1 MTGFRDKN
9 LELLI
14 KETRSSTDEQL
25 SASIGY
31 IPEEFEPSKVDL
43 LRKLFSNL
51 DKPIFFF
58 PYIGILSGAIGSM
71 SSRAIGSLRKIT
83 SNLMDKNETFSTG
96 LRELNIPDLINLLGE
111 NFFSRV
117 FSGYGDD
124 SIAQMVPAALVAENV
139 SMFQAMRFLHH
150 RTLAGIEKSTRYRR
164 YDKRGSDGNYLY
176 IVDNL
181 IKAAGLE
188 GHFRATIDKAFDI
201 YSSLCDQ
208 KEGKGKLVIE
218 GIKEKIL
225 PFGVFREE
233 VRKALGNKSD
243 RQADDSELLEAYDK
257 TIRAMHLDTIRHA
270 LPLAT
275 STLLAL
281 EVNSQNIRDIMFAG
295 YSTPTAESVAVT
307 ELLRREAAK
316 YAGPLIADVDPG
328 SPDEK
333 IRSRTLD
340 AILYKHNTGFL
351 GRDIKYRIDRSN
363 LYYSEGEE
371 KGFGLYRI
379 QHCHGFVRVI
389 DDLFGFEVEV
399 STKDTIDDLVA
410 AIIAE
415 RNPGMSFADAY
426 NYVHRLKEM
435 KDDRGSPY
443 RIEDPEI
450 LSLEQKRKLILE
462 YAGISNGL
470 RTNRR
475 HKPGRAFENV
485 YFNISIKMPIG
496 EIRDIR
502 RHRILTNFDPG
513 YFTHELDFFIS
524 PVLKEIGLENELLS
538 KYNELAKLN
547 DVIAE
552 KTNPIVA
559 STALPLATNERMN
572 LKINFRELH
581 HILELRTQPGAHI
594 NYKRVCQMTA
604 CGINQYLN
612 GIGKDTIKFL
622 DASTEIDYGRAIQEF
637 RTMRKLAQK

>member
-233 VRKALGNKSD
+233 VRKALENKSD

-307 ELLRREAAK
+307 ELLRRESAK

-363 LYYSEGEE
+363 LYYREGEE

-399 STKDTIDDLVA
+399 STKD
-410 AIIAE
+410 
-415 RNPGMSFADAY
+415 
-426 NYVHRLKEM
+426 
-435 KDDRGSPY
+435 
-443 RIEDPEI
+443 
-450 LSLEQKRKLILE
+450 
-462 YAGISNGL
+462 
-470 RTNRR
+470 
-475 HKPGRAFENV
+475 
-485 YFNISIKMPIG
+485 
-496 EIRDIR
+496 
-502 RHRILTNFDPG
+502 
-513 YFTHELDFFIS
+513 
-524 PVLKEIGLENELLS
+524 
-538 KYNELAKLN
+538 
-547 DVIAE
+547 
-552 KTNPIVA
+552 
-559 STALPLATNERMN
+559 
-572 LKINFRELH
+572 
-581 HILELRTQPGAHI
+581 
-594 NYKRVCQMTA
+594 
-604 CGINQYLN
+604 
-612 GIGKDTIKFL
+612 
-622 DASTEIDYGRAIQEF
+622 
-637 RTMRKLAQK
+637 